1 MEEEGTRPVTA
12 PPTISLVPKSGPGV
26 AGGGKSA
33 LDRPVEGHSLPAW
46 MARVR
51 PKINNVPGKNF
62 ILNVTGTTFLFDIL
76 FYYMKY
82 WHIYFQRIYCL
93 IINLLFSNDF
103 DLYNFI
109 PI

>member
-62 ILNVTGTTFLFDIL
+62 ILNVTGTTFLSRYIVL
-76 FYYMKY
+76 LYEVLA
-82 WHIYFQRIYCL
+82 HIFSE
-93 IINLLFSNDF
+93 NLLLD
-103 DLYNFI
+103 Y
-109 PI
+109 